1 MDINTEH
8 TIFQALTARHDIQRV
23 LCDKLEK
30 LIKNNELQQAKDF
43 YPQLDIELKAHATA
57 EERHL
62 YVPVMSH
69 DDGMDLSRHAIA
81 EHHEMDEMMATL
93 NDGRT
98 SDDNWLKTCE
108 ALIHEVRHHL
118 KEEENKFFKDAKT
131 LLDKETQQRL
141 GSLYQV
147 EHHEFETNHG

>member
-1 MDINTEH
+1 MDINTEY
-8 TIFQALTARHDIQRV
+8 TIFQALTARHDVQRA

-30 LIKNNELQQAKDF
+30 SIKNNELQQAKDF

-108 ALIHEVRHHL
+108 ALIHV
-118 KEEENKFFKDAKT
+118 
-131 LLDKETQQRL
+131 
-141 GSLYQV
+141 
-147 EHHEFETNHG
+147 